1 MKITIKFVILLGVLT
16 LVPNF
21 TTQAQS
27 SQPPKHRELEV
38 WIDAKLGSHLGAGYA
53 STYLT
58 NIRARTIGKEDPEI
72 RNAID
77 SLDGLGMLPVK
88 GFGLVP
94 AAVAW
99 LTETHIHTLVE
110 EQAETRLSY
119 GELLI
124 AHLLAAKT
132 KESFAHIIAMRAKTG
147 TWGEL
152 ANQLHVDPDFLI
164 ARANAASTRIRL
176 VEYATRRRPQRES
189 GVNYT
194 SINPHRETAHLR

>member
-1 MKITIKFVILLGVLT
+1 MKTVTQFIVLLGVLAMA
-16 LVPNF
+16 PGF
-21 TTQAQS
+21 TIQAQS

-58 NIRARTIGKEDPEI
+58 NIRARTIEREDPRLRE
-72 RNAID
+72 AID
-77 SLDGLGMLPVK
+77 GLDGLGMLPVK

-110 EQAETRLSY
+110 EQAKTRLSY

-124 AHLLAAKT
+124 AHLLAAKS
-132 KESFAHIIAMRAKTG
+132 KESFAHIIARRAKTG

-194 SINPHRETAHLR
+194 SINPHQQTARLR

>member
-1 MKITIKFVILLGVLT
+1 MKTTTKLLIVLGVLT
-16 LVPNF
+16 LTPRF

-27 SQPPKHRELEV
+27 SQSPRHREIEV
-38 WIDAKLGSHLGAGYA
+38 WIDAKVGSHLGAGYA

-58 NIRARTIGKEDPEI
+58 NIRARTIGQEDSRL

-110 EQAETRLSY
+110 EQADTRLSY
-119 GELLI
+119 GELLL
-124 AHLLAAKT
+124 AHSLAARS
-132 KESFAHIIAMRAKTG
+132 EQSFAQIVAMRANTR

-152 ANQLHVDPDFLI
+152 AKQLQVDPDFLVT
-164 ARANAASTRIRL
+164 RANAASSRIRD
-176 VEYATRRRPQRES
+176 VDSRTRRPS
-189 GVNYT
+189 HGHDVSIT
-194 SINPHRETAHLR
+194 SVNPHTQLARLF

>member
-1 MKITIKFVILLGVLT
+1 MKIKFLVLFGVLT
-16 LVPNF
+16 LAPSF
-21 TTQAQS
+21 HTQAQS
-27 SQPPKHRELEV
+27 SPSPRHRDLEV
-38 WIDAKLGSHLGAGYA
+38 WIDAKLGSHLGSGYA
-53 STYLT
+53 SSYLT
-58 NIRARTIGKEDPEI
+58 NIRARTIEKEAPKL

-77 SLDGLGMLPVK
+77 ALDGLGMRPVK

-124 AHLLAAKT
+124 AHLLAAKS
-132 KESFAHIIAMRAKTG
+132 EQSFAQIVAMRGKTR

-152 ANQLHVDPDFLI
+152 ARQLQIDPDFLV
-164 ARANAASTRIRL
+164 ARANAASSRIRD
-176 VEYATRRRPQRES
+176 VDA
-189 GVNYT
+189 
-194 SINPHRETAHLR
+194 

>member
-1 MKITIKFVILLGVLT
+1 MKIVTEFLVVLGVLT
-16 LVPNF
+16 LAPTF

-27 SQPPKHRELEV
+27 SQSPKHRDIEV

-58 NIRARTIGKEDPEI
+58 NIRARTIGKEDPKL
-72 RNAID
+72 RDAID

-110 EQAETRLSY
+110 QQAETGLSY

-124 AHLLAAKT
+124 AHLLAAKSE
-132 KESFAHIIAMRAKTG
+132 ESFAHIVAMRAKTR

-152 ANQLHVDPDFLI
+152 AKQLQIDHDFLVT
-164 ARANAASTRIRL
+164 RANAASTRIRL
-176 VEYATRRRPQRES
+176 VEYGTRRRPQRES

-194 SINPHRETAHLR
+194 SINPHTQTAHIR